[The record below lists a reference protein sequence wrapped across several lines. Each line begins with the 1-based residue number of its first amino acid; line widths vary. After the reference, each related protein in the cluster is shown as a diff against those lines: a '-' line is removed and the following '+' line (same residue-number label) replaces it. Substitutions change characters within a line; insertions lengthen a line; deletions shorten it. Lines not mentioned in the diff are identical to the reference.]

1 MDFSISALL
10 STFADDKLVAPK
22 ALEKKLE
29 CESPESLQQLEIA
42 LNALERI
49 GILVK
54 ERGKYRRISEEGVV
68 EGKLRCSSKGF
79 CFAIQ
84 EGEEAEDIYIRESQL
99 NTAWNGDRVLVK
111 VTKEGRRRRSP
122 EGEVRLILE
131 RSNPSVIAHVRQNE
145 QGRYAAIPLDDRL
158 LFELELM
165 QQEDGPRLEEAVDH
179 LVHAQVVRYPLG
191 QQPPLGRVN
200 QILGSDAQSAADTE
214 LVFCK
219 YDLPRD
225 FPVAVEAEAQ
235 ALPIKLRK
243 ADQNKRV
250 AYQKWLTVAVG
261 DGSVGLASLDH
272 AVSCD
277 RNKDGTWRL
286 GVHIA
291 DVQRAVPSHSALDQE
306 AKLRGTTIG
315 LSDTLVPLFPAAI
328 AERVGA
334 FAAQKETLAISVVID
349 IDAAGNLISYVVH
362 PSVVQADYQIS
373 YEQLQAVIGRAE
385 GLQPDADIS
394 QLKKLHTWADKF
406 YELSQLL
413 EKQRRDRGDFDLV
426 TLPEV
431 HPRIFG
437 DDGRFGVLADA
448 APATGRQIVA
458 EVLVLANYL
467 LTAHLRALGVPV
479 LYQVQASPD
488 AQQLQDFLKLLENSG
503 VQLALTQEDIVQPQ
517 DFQKF
522 SDQLRSLDT
531 APILFELLADTLQ
544 PVEYSL
550 ESGPHFGLAYVQN
563 YGQFTAPL
571 NRYGDLLNQ
580 RVLSTVFEHGRDR
593 KSARSKEQVDLQSST
608 CHGQISWNVLPP
620 EHQRELES
628 ELAAVLQPLNERIQW
643 VIQAEQDFLGL
654 KKTQKMQQRTGEIYQ
669 GIITGI
675 QSYGFFVRLESLLV
689 EGLVHVSSLKDDWY
703 EYRARQQ
710 TLIGRKN
717 RQQYRLGDRVEVE
730 IKSVDY
736 YRQQID
742 LAVVGGGSEASDEDL
757 QNEEPRDER
766 SARRNERNGNHN
778 GDHLDDQDDAQSLG
792 AEATLSRESAVHDWT
807 ESFASPYSE
816 DAEDEL
822 EDELDAED
830 ELEDEAEFDEE
841 D

>member
-10 STFADDKLVAPK
+10 SSFAEDKLVAPK

-29 CESPESLQQLEIA
+29 CESPDSLQQLEIA

-49 GILVK
+49 GILAK
-54 ERGKYRRISEEGVV
+54 ERGKYRRVSEDGVV

-84 EGEEAEDIYIRESQL
+84 EGEETEDIYIRESQL
-99 NTAWNGDRVLVK
+99 HSAWNGDRVLVK

-131 RSNPSVIAHVRQNE
+131 RSNPSVIAHVRRTD
-145 QGRYAAIPLDDRL
+145 QGQYRAVPLDDRL

-165 QQEDGPRLEEAVDH
+165 QQETGPQLEEAVDH
-179 LVHAQVVRYPLG
+179 LVHAEVLRYPLG
-191 QQPPLGRVN
+191 PQPPLGRVN

-219 YDLPRD
+219 YNLPRH
-225 FPVAVEAEAQ
+225 FPELVEKEAQ
-235 ALPIKLRK
+235 ALPVKLRK
-243 ADQNKRV
+243 ADQKDRV
-250 AYQKWLTVAVG
+250 AYQKWLTVSVG
-261 DGSVGLASLDH
+261 EGSVGSASLDH
-272 AVSCD
+272 AVSLD
-277 RNKDGTWRL
+277 KNKDGTWRL

-291 DVQRAVPSHSALDQE
+291 DIQASVPANSALDQE
-306 AKLRGTTIG
+306 AKQRGTTIG
-315 LSDTLVPLFPAAI
+315 LSDTLVPLFPTAI

-334 FAAQKETLAISVVID
+334 FGATKERLAISVI
-349 IDAAGNLISYVVH
+349 IQLSAQGEVVSFEME
-362 PSVVQADYQIS
+362 PSVVQADYQLS
-373 YEQLQAVIGRAE
+373 YEQLQAVAGRKE
-385 GLQPDADIS
+385 GAQPDADVS
-394 QLKKLHTWADKF
+394 QLKKLHQWADDF
-406 YELSQLL
+406 QEMTQLL
-413 EKQRRDRGDFDLV
+413 CNQRHERGDFELV
-426 TLPEV
+426 TMPEV
-431 HPRIFG
+431 HPRMFG
-437 DDGRFGVLADA
+437 DDGRFGVIADS
-448 APATGRQIVA
+448 APPTGRQMVT
-458 EVLVLANYL
+458 EVLVLTNHL
-467 LTAHLRALGVPV
+467 LTTHLQALGVPV

-488 AQQLQDFLKLLENSG
+488 PQNLQDFLKLLENCG
-503 VQLALTQEDIVQPQ
+503 IQLALTQETAVLPQ

-522 SDQLRSLDT
+522 TEKLLDLDT
-531 APILFELLADTLQ
+531 APILFELLAETLQ

-550 ESGPHFGLAYVQN
+550 QSGPHFGLAYVQN
-563 YGQFTAPL
+563 YGQFTSPL
-571 NRYGDLLNQ
+571 NRYGDVLNL
-580 RVLSTVFEHGRDR
+580 RILSTVFEHGRDR
-593 KSARSKEQVDLQSST
+593 KSARSKEQVDLRSST
-608 CHGQISWNVLPP
+608 CHGEISWNVLPP

-628 ELAAVLQPLNERIQW
+628 ALTTVLQPLNERMQW
-643 VIQAEQDFLGL
+643 VRQAEQDFLGL

-757 QNEEPRDER
+757 RDEDPRDDRDPR
-766 SARRNERNGNHN
+766 SDTSHN
-778 GDHLDDQDDAQSLG
+778 DDSND
-792 AEATLSRESAVHDWT
+792 HDWT
-807 ESFASPYSE
+807 ESFAAPYSDEKSDFDDE
-816 DAEDEL
+816 D
-822 EDELDAED
+822 
-830 ELEDEAEFDEE
+830 
-841 D
+841 